1 MAKAV
6 LLTKAGNL
14 HPLSILDRLTK
25 DFVQED
31 YIFARGFANLDVLL
45 SRMKTLSETAKDN
58 KLPVFTM
65 FPGGDC
71 SFINTLKENSTLLTE
86 LQAGEQST
94 LTLLK
99 EVVLPNI
106 LGLNQTEQ
114 AAAISYW
121 EDLPAAL
128 QAVED
133 GRYALAFII
142 L

>member
-25 DFVQED
+25 DFIQED
-31 YIFARGFANLDVLL
+31 FIFSHGFTNFDILL
-45 SRMKTLSETAKDN
+45 NRMNTLSATSKGN
-58 KLPVFTM
+58 MLPVLTM
-65 FPGGDC
+65 YPGGDC
-71 SFINTLKENSTLLTE
+71 SFINTLKEKSNLLTE
-86 LQAGEQST
+86 IKDDEQPT
-94 LTLLK
+94 LSLLK
-99 EVVLPNI
+99 EVILPGI
-106 LGLNQTEQ
+106 LGLNQADQ
-114 AAAISYW
+114 AEAVSYS